1 VAVCERVNSPR
12 VKLLYDIYHMQI
24 MEGDIIRTI
33 RDNIGWIG
41 HFHTAG
47 NPGRFD
53 LDDAHGGGEGKTG
66 EGRAP
71 VDPWGNL
78 TKGYRTRNNRRTQ
91 SMIVSR
97 RKK

>member
-1 VAVCERVNSPR
+1 
-12 VKLLYDIYHMQI
+12 M
-24 MEGDIIRTI
+24 
-33 RDNIGWIG
+33 
-41 HFHTAG
+41 
-47 NPGRFD
+47 
-53 LDDAHGGGEGKTG
+53 
-66 EGRAP
+66 AP